1 MIPPPETEMSC
12 FVMLPFCSLHPTSQN
27 LPKSQLSINRY
38 SYLTN
43 FFSLSFSVQ
52 KNLMWDAVN
61 KMATLQNSLFPFPVA
76 ELFQAPLEAGLSNN
90 LMETRSKCLWVKCR
104 GPWTKM
110 SCGECLR
117 NLDPS
122 TKSMSSVIKLLVKVK
137 VRWKK
142 QRLIFVVHGVR
153 VRWVVKFLT
162 LGYQIK
168 YSPIKVN
175 KHTYLVSTAEAWREK
190 TC

>member
-1 MIPPPETEMSC
+1 
-12 FVMLPFCSLHPTSQN
+12 
-27 LPKSQLSINRY
+27 
-38 SYLTN
+38 
-43 FFSLSFSVQ
+43 
-52 KNLMWDAVN
+52 MWDVVN

-76 ELFQAPLEAGLSNN
+76 ELFQAPLAAGLSNN

-122 TKSMSSVIKLLVKVK
+122 TKSMSSVIKLPVKVK

-175 KHTYLVSTAEAWREK
+175 KHTYLVSTAVAWRGK